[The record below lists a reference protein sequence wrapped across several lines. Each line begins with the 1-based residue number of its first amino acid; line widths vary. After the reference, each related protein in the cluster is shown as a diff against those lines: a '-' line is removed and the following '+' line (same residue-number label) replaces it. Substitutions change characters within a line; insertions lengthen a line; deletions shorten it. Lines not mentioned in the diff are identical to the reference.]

1 MFTQFITILIIVSII
16 GCILY
21 GRRLI
26 KTEKVD
32 AVFGNPERAKG
43 GTHWIIVGSGAIL
56 LIWLYYS
63 WDIAKG
69 FYPKSA
75 NELCQ
80 VAKVNE
86 ALLGLKYQF
95 PIEEREFKST
105 SIIKIEN
112 KNLQKITAEVQSSP
126 DLTNQQKINLVRF
139 IDKTKRLIPLLTN
152 EDLIEIETKQ
162 KLNEITGKINL
173 LSENFKKTDYPF
185 ETEEELNTRLQAVKE
200 QGGWGITKIDS
211 GTGSIENTIEVP
223 LVAATK
229 KGLKFSAAAEELKII
244 DEEFFK
250 LRNHNPQFKTS
261 IKELKDEI
269 KTYRKNLNDNEE
281 VASNYAKNI
290 VKIARRIEFASIY
303 PPNALNGMQ
312 NAIVKFDNLQKSEQ
326 GGLRLIDILLFPA
339 GTIVSSGT
347 SCSEQGSGRWL
358 PKPSDTLN
366 KFILMSKPS
375 VGYKNIPLLWIDMMD
390 VSKIIG
396 FILPDWIADI
406 LPGEYPVHSADG
418 VVKQNFKGK
427 VLKIVTGDFKLFKI
441 PVPYGHIWDSFLRV
455 FLGLIF
461 GILIGVPLGLFMG
474 LNRFA
479 KGFFDPLIELY
490 RPVPP
495 LAWAPLIISVLGI
508 DNTGKVFLLFMV
520 SLSIMIISARA
531 GASGTQLS
539 KIHAAHSLGA
549 SKKQILRY
557 VIFPNSLP
565 EILTG
570 IRVAVGMCW
579 GTLVAAEFLAGTTG
593 IGFVENVAKKYFQY
607 EVIWI
612 TIFIMGMLGL
622 LFDVTL
628 RKIINKKIPQGVA
641 LKKWKTNYR

>member
-1 MFTQFITILIIVSII
+1 MLTQIVTFLIFFAVI

-26 KTEKVD
+26 KTEKID
-32 AVFGNPERAKG
+32 AVFGNPERALG
-43 GTHWIIVGSGAIL
+43 GTHWVIVGSSFLL

-80 VAKVNE
+80 VGKVND

-95 PIEEREFKST
+95 PIEERELKST
-105 SIIKIEN
+105 SQIKQENRNLKLISIEIKDSKELN
-112 KNLQKITAEVQSSP
+112 NEQKTI
-126 DLTNQQKINLVRF
+126 LVSF
-139 IDKTKRLIPLLTN
+139 IDKTNQLIPLLTN
-152 EDLIEIETKQ
+152 EDLIENETK
-162 KLNEITGKINL
+162 KKIDDITGKINL
-173 LSENFKKTDYPF
+173 LTENFQKPDYPF
-185 ETEEELNTRLQAVKE
+185 ETEQELNDRLNAVDE
-200 QGGWGITKIDS
+200 EGGWGITKIDAGS
-211 GTGSIENTIEVP
+211 GSIENTIEVP
-223 LVAATK
+223 LVPATSR
-229 KGLKFSAAAEELKII
+229 GLKFHTAAQELNLIS
-244 DEEFFK
+244 DEFFK
-250 LRNHNPQFKTS
+250 LRNHNPEFKNK
-261 IKELKDEI
+261 IKEIKDKI
-269 KTYRKNLNDNEE
+269 KAYRNNLTDSDE
-281 VASNYAKNI
+281 VASTYAKNI

-303 PPNALNGMQ
+303 PPNSLDKMQ
-312 NAIVKFDNLQKSEQ
+312 NAIIKFEKAQINAQ
-326 GGLRLIDILLFPA
+326 GGLRFIDIFLFPA
-339 GTIVSSGT
+339 GTIVASGP

-358 PKPSDTLN
+358 PKPSDTFN

-375 VGYKNIPLLWIDMMD
+375 VGYKDIPLLWIKMVD
-390 VSKIIG
+390 VSTWIG

-406 LPGEYPVHSADG
+406 LPGEYPVHTKDG
-418 VVKQNFKGK
+418 IVKQNFKGA
-427 VLKIVTGDFKLFKI
+427 VLKVVTGDFKLLKV
-441 PVPYGHIWDSFLRV
+441 PVPYGHIWDSFMRV
-455 FLGLIF
+455 FLGLVF
-461 GILIGVPLGLFMG
+461 GIIIGVPLGLFMG

-622 LFDVTL
+622 LFDITL
-628 RKIINKKIPQGVA
+628 RKIIDKTIPWRG
-641 LKKWKTNYR
+641 KG

>member
-1 MFTQFITILIIVSII
+1 MFTQIVTIFILVSIV

-26 KTEKVD
+26 RTEKVD

-43 GTHWIIVGSGAIL
+43 GTHWIIVGSSAIL
-56 LIWLYYS
+56 LVWLYYS

-80 VAKVNE
+80 VAKINE
-86 ALLGLKYQF
+86 SLLGLKYQF

-105 SIIKIEN
+105 SVIKIEN
-112 KNLQKITAEVQSSP
+112 KNLKKISIEIENSENLNDQDKSV
-126 DLTNQQKINLVRF
+126 LLGFVNKTN
-139 IDKTKRLIPLLTN
+139 RLIPLLTN
-152 EDLIEIETKQ
+152 VALMEMDTK
-162 KLNEITGKINL
+162 IKIKEMTDELKL
-173 LSENFKKTDYPF
+173 LSSNFQKADYPF
-185 ETEEELNTRLQAVKE
+185 ETEIQKNERQKAIAEE
-200 QGGWGITKIDS
+200 GGWGITTVQS
-211 GTGSIENTIEVP
+211 GTGSIENTLEVP
-223 LVAATK
+223 LTPATK
-229 KGLKFSAAAEELKII
+229 RGLKFDAASKELKII
-244 DEEFFK
+244 NDKFFK
-250 LRNHNPQFKTS
+250 LKNHNPQFKNS
-261 IKELKDEI
+261 IQNLKQEIKE
-269 KTYRKNLNDNEE
+269 YRKSLNETEE
-281 VASNYAKNI
+281 LASNYAKNI

-303 PPNALNGMQ
+303 PPNALDEMQ
-312 NAIVKFDNLQKSEQ
+312 NAIVEFDNLQKNEQ

-339 GTIVSSGT
+339 GTIVASGP

-358 PKPSDTLN
+358 PKPSDTFN

-406 LPGEYPVHSADG
+406 LPGEYPVHTKDG
-418 VVKQNFKGK
+418 IVKQNLKGH

-441 PVPYGHIWDSFLRV
+441 PVPYGHIWDSFMRV
-455 FLGLIF
+455 FLGLVF

-628 RKIINKKIPQGVA
+628 RKIIDKTIPWRG
-641 LKKWKTNYR
+641 KG

>member
-1 MFTQFITILIIVSII
+1 MLTQIVTFLIFFAVI

-32 AVFGNPERAKG
+32 AVFGNPERALG
-43 GTHWIIVGSGAIL
+43 GTHWVIVGSSVLL

-80 VAKVNE
+80 VGKVNDS
-86 ALLGLKYQF
+86 LLGLKYQF
-95 PIEEREFKST
+95 PIEERELKST
-105 SIIKIEN
+105 SQIKQEN
-112 KNLQKITAEVQSSP
+112 KNLKKITIEIQNLSELSENQKITLLGFV
-126 DLTNQQKINLVRF
+126 
-139 IDKTKRLIPLLTN
+139 DKTKQLIPLLTN
-152 EDLIEIETKQ
+152 ENLLEYETKQ
-162 KLNEITGKINL
+162 KIDKITGKINL
-173 LSENFKKTDYPF
+173 LTENFNNPNYPF
-185 ETEEELNTRLQAVKE
+185 ETEQELNERLKAVSE
-200 QGGWGITKIDS
+200 EGGWGITKVDAGS
-211 GTGSIENTIEVP
+211 GTIENTIEVP
-223 LVAATK
+223 LIPATNR
-229 KGLKFSAAAEELKII
+229 GLKFHAAAQELNLIS
-244 DEEFFK
+244 DEFFN
-250 LRNHNPQFKTS
+250 LRNHNPEFKKK
-261 IKELKDEI
+261 IKEIKNEI
-269 KTYRKNLNDNEE
+269 KLYRNNLSDSDEL
-281 VASNYAKNI
+281 ASTYAKNI

-303 PPNALNGMQ
+303 PPNALDKMQ
-312 NAIVKFDNLQKSEQ
+312 SAIIKFDNAQLKAQ
-326 GGLRLIDILLFPA
+326 GGLRFIDIFLFPA
-339 GTIVSSGT
+339 GTIVASGP

-358 PKPSDTLN
+358 PKPSDTFN
-366 KFILMSKPS
+366 KFILMSNPS
-375 VGYKNIPLLWIDMMD
+375 VGYKEIPLLWINMVD

-406 LPGEYPVHSADG
+406 LPGEYPIHTKEGTVEE
-418 VVKQNFKGK
+418 NFKGR
-427 VLKIVTGDFKLFKI
+427 VLKVVTGEFKLFKI
-441 PVPYGHIWDSFLRV
+441 PVPYGHIWDSFMRV
-455 FLGLIF
+455 FLGLVF
-461 GILIGVPLGLFMG
+461 GIIIGVPLGLFMG

-628 RKIINKKIPQGVA
+628 RKIIDKTIPWRG
-641 LKKWKTNYR
+641 KG

>member
-1 MFTQFITILIIVSII
+1 MLTQFITILIFVAVI

-26 KTEKVD
+26 RTEKVD

-43 GTHWIIVGSGAIL
+43 GTHWVIVGTSAIL
-56 LIWLYYS
+56 MLWLYYS

-86 ALLGLKYQF
+86 SLLGLKYQF
-95 PIEEREFKST
+95 PIEQREFKST
-105 SIIKIEN
+105 SIINKEN
-112 KNLQKITAEVQSSP
+112 KNLEKITIEIKNSL
-126 DLTNQQKINLVRF
+126 DLDSQQKTILIDFIN
-139 IDKTKRLIPLLTN
+139 KTSQLIPLLTS
-152 EDLIEIETKQ
+152 ESLIEIETKN
-162 KLNEITGKINL
+162 KINEITKDIKL
-173 LSENFKKTDYPF
+173 LSSNFKKQDYPF
-185 ETEEELNTRLQAVKE
+185 ETETEKVERLKAINE
-200 QGGWGITKIDS
+200 QGSWGIVTIS
-211 GTGSIENTIEVP
+211 AGTGSIENTIEVP
-223 LVAATK
+223 FVAETN
-229 KGLKFSAAAEELKII
+229 KGLKFHAAANELKII
-244 DEEFFK
+244 SDKFFK
-250 LRNHNPQFKTS
+250 LRNHNPQFKNK
-261 IKELKDEI
+261 IKEIKNEI
-269 KTYRKNLNDNEE
+269 KSYRKDLDDSEE
-281 VASNYAKNI
+281 VASTYAKNI

-303 PPNALNGMQ
+303 PPNALNEMQ
-312 NAIVKFDNLQKSEQ
+312 NAIIEFDNLQKTEQ

-339 GTIVSSGT
+339 GTIVASGP

-390 VSKIIG
+390 VSQIIG
-396 FILPDWIADI
+396 FILPDWIADV
-406 LPGEYPVHSADG
+406 LPGEYPVHTKDG

-455 FLGLIF
+455 FLGLVF

-549 SKKQILRY
+549 SKRQILRY

-628 RKIINKKIPQGVA
+628 RKIIDKTIPWRG
-641 LKKWKTNYR
+641 KG

>member
-1 MFTQFITILIIVSII
+1 MLTQFVTAIIFVAII

-43 GTHWIIVGSGAIL
+43 GTHWVIVGTSAIL
-56 LIWLYYS
+56 LVWLYYS

-80 VAKVNE
+80 VAKINE
-86 ALLGLKYQF
+86 SLLGLKYQF

-112 KNLQKITAEVQSSP
+112 KNLQRVTNEIQSSP
-126 DLTNQQKINLVRF
+126 DLSEQQKTTLVGF
-139 IDKTKRLIPLLTN
+139 IDQTRNLIPLLTN
-152 EDLIEIETKQ
+152 EDLMEMDTK
-162 KLNEITGKINL
+162 LKIKEMTDQIKL
-173 LSENFKKTDYPF
+173 LSTNFQNKDYPF
-185 ETEEELNTRLQAVKE
+185 ETAEQKIERQKALSE
-200 QGGWGITKIDS
+200 QGSWGIITVRT

-223 LVAATK
+223 MVPETD
-229 KGLKFSAAAEELKII
+229 KGLKFHAAAEELKII
-244 DEEFFK
+244 NDKFFK
-250 LRNHNPQFKTS
+250 LRNHNPQFKDS
-261 IKELKDEI
+261 IKKIKDEI
-269 KTYRKNLNDNEE
+269 KAYRKSLDDTEE
-281 VASNYAKNI
+281 VASTFGKDI
-290 VKIARRIEFASIY
+290 VKIARRIEYASIY
-303 PPNALNGMQ
+303 PPSALNEMQ
-312 NAIVKFDNLQKSEQ
+312 AAIIEFDNVQEDQQ
-326 GGLRLIDILLFPA
+326 GGLRLVDILLFPA

-358 PKPSDTLN
+358 PKPSDTFN

-375 VGYKNIPLLWIDMMD
+375 VGYKNIPLLWIEMVD
-390 VSKIIG
+390 VSSMIG

-406 LPGEYPVHSADG
+406 LPGEYPIHSSDG
-418 VVKQNFKGK
+418 VVKQNFKGN
-427 VLKIVTGDFKLFKI
+427 VLKFVTGDFKLFKV

-455 FLGLIF
+455 FLGLVF
-461 GILIGVPLGLFMG
+461 GIIIGVPLGLFMG

-549 SKKQILRY
+549 SKKQILRH

-622 LFDVTL
+622 LFDITL
-628 RKIINKKIPQGVA
+628 RKIIDKTIPWRG
-641 LKKWKTNYR
+641 KG

>member
-1 MFTQFITILIIVSII
+1 MLTQIVTLLIFVAII
-16 GCILY
+16 GSILY

-43 GTHWIIVGSGAIL
+43 GTHWVIVGSAAIL

-63 WDIAKG
+63 WDIAKA

-80 VAKVNE
+80 VAKINE
-86 ALLGLKYQF
+86 SLMGLKYQF
-95 PIEEREFKST
+95 PIDEREFKST
-105 SIIKIEN
+105 SIIKTEN
-112 KNLQKITAEVQSSP
+112 KNLKKIEKEIQNAPDLNEEQKIILLS
-126 DLTNQQKINLVRF
+126 F
-139 IDKTKRLIPLLTN
+139 ISKTTQLIPLLTN
-152 EDLIEIETKQ
+152 DYLMEENTKSKIKEMTEEIR
-162 KLNEITGKINL
+162 I
-173 LSENFKKTDYPF
+173 LSSNFKKKDYPF
-185 ETEEELNTRLQAVKE
+185 ETEADKIERLKAVSE
-200 QGGWGITKIDS
+200 QGGWGIIKVQS

-223 LVAATK
+223 VVPETN
-229 KGLKFSAAAEELKII
+229 KGLKFHTAAEDLKII
-244 DEEFFK
+244 SDKFFK
-250 LRNHNPQFKTS
+250 LRNHNSNFKTS
-261 IKELKDEI
+261 IKGLKNEI
-269 KTYRKNLNDNEE
+269 KLYRESLDDSEE
-281 VASNYAKNI
+281 IASDYAKNI

-303 PPNALNGMQ
+303 PPGALDEMQ
-312 NAIVKFDNLQKSEQ
+312 SAIIEFDNLQKSEQ
-326 GGLRLIDILLFPA
+326 GGLRLIDIILFPA
-339 GTIVSSGT
+339 GTIVASGP

-358 PKPSDTLN
+358 PKPSDTFN

-375 VGYKNIPLLWIDMMD
+375 VGYKNIPLLWIEMID
-390 VSKIIG
+390 VSSIIG

-406 LPGEYPVHSADG
+406 LPGNYPVHTKDG
-418 VVKQNFKGK
+418 IVKENFKGK

-455 FLGLIF
+455 FLGLVF
-461 GILIGVPLGLFMG
+461 GIIIGVPLGLFMG

-549 SKKQILRY
+549 SKRQILRY

-628 RKIINKKIPQGVA
+628 RKIIDKTIPWRG
-641 LKKWKTNYR
+641 KG

>member
-1 MFTQFITILIIVSII
+1 MLTQIVTFLIFFAVI

-32 AVFGNPERAKG
+32 AVFGNPERARG
-43 GTHWIIVGSGAIL
+43 GTHWIIVGSSFLL

-80 VAKVNE
+80 VAKVNDS
-86 ALLGLKYQF
+86 LLGLKYQF

-105 SIIKIEN
+105 AQIKKEN
-112 KNLQKITAEVQSSP
+112 KNLKATLNEIKLSEDLNLQQKT
-126 DLTNQQKINLVRF
+126 DLTEFIN
-139 IDKTKRLIPLLTN
+139 KTIQLIPLLTN
-152 EDLIEIETKQ
+152 EDLIENETKF
-162 KLNEITGKINL
+162 KIDDIAGKINL
-173 LSENFKKTDYPF
+173 LTENFRKPEYPF
-185 ETEEELNTRLQAVKE
+185 ETEQEANERLKAVSE
-200 QGGWGITKIDS
+200 QGDWGIIKVQS

-223 LVAATK
+223 LVPETK
-229 KGLKFSAAAEELKII
+229 RGLKFDAAAKELQII
-244 DEEFFK
+244 SDEFFK
-250 LRNHNPQFKTS
+250 LRNHNPQFKDK

-269 KTYRKNLNDNEE
+269 KAYRKNLDDTQE
-281 VASNYAKNI
+281 VASTYAKDI

-303 PPNALNGMQ
+303 PPNALNEMQ
-312 NAIVKFDNLQKSEQ
+312 NAIVNFDVAQKEAQ
-326 GGLRLIDILLFPA
+326 GGLRFVDIFLFPA
-339 GTIVSSGT
+339 GTIVASGP

-358 PKPSDTLN
+358 PKPSDTFD
-366 KFILMSKPS
+366 KFMLMLKPS
-375 VGYKNIPLLWIDMMD
+375 VGYKEIPLLWIELVD
-390 VSKIIG
+390 VSKMIG

-406 LPGEYPVHSADG
+406 LPGEYPVHTQDG
-418 VVKQNFKGK
+418 IVKQNFKGQ
-427 VLKIVTGDFKLFKI
+427 VLKLVTGDFKLFKV

-455 FLGLIF
+455 FLGLVF

-612 TIFIMGMLGL
+612 TIFIVGMLGL

-628 RKIINKKIPQGVA
+628 RKIIDKTIPWRG
-641 LKKWKTNYR
+641 KG

>member
-1 MFTQFITILIIVSII
+1 MFTQFITISILVSIV

-56 LIWLYYS
+56 LVWLYYS

-86 ALLGLKYQF
+86 SLLGLKYQF

-112 KNLQKITAEVQSSP
+112 KNLQLITNEIQSSP
-126 DLTNQQKINLVRF
+126 DLNTQQKTILVGF
-139 IDKTKRLIPLLTN
+139 VSKTKQLIPLLTN
-152 EDLIEIETKQ
+152 DNLVETDTKI
-162 KLNEITGKINL
+162 KLKEMTEELRL
-173 LSENFKKTDYPF
+173 LTTNFKKKEYPYETD
-185 ETEEELNTRLQAVKE
+185 EERNERQRAVSE
-200 QGGWGITKIDS
+200 QGNWGITKVQS

-223 LVAATK
+223 LVPATS
-229 KGLKFSAAAEELKII
+229 KGLKFDAAAKELEII
-244 DEEFFK
+244 SDKFFK
-250 LRNHNPQFKTS
+250 LRNHNPQFKNS
-261 IKELKDEI
+261 IKELKDKI
-269 KTYRKNLNDNEE
+269 KEYRSGLDDTEE
-281 VASNYAKNI
+281 VASTYAKDI
-290 VKIARRIEFASIY
+290 VKIARRIEYASIY
-303 PPNALNGMQ
+303 PPNALNEMQ
-312 NAIVKFDNLQKSEQ
+312 NAIIEFDNVQKSEQ
-326 GGLRLIDILLFPA
+326 GGLRLVDMFLFPA
-339 GTIVSSGT
+339 GTIISSGT

-390 VSKIIG
+390 VSKIVG

-406 LPGEYPVHSADG
+406 LPGEYPIHTKDG
-418 VVKQNFKGK
+418 VVEQNFKGK

-628 RKIINKKIPQGVA
+628 RKIIDKTIPWRG
-641 LKKWKTNYR
+641 KG

>member
-1 MFTQFITILIIVSII
+1 MLTQIVTFLILISII
-16 GCILY
+16 GCVLY

-26 KTEKVD
+26 RTEKID
-32 AVFGNPERAKG
+32 AVFGNPERALG
-43 GTHWIIVGSGAIL
+43 GTHWVIVGSGF
-56 LIWLYYS
+56 LIFVWLYYS

-69 FYPKSA
+69 FYPQSA

-80 VAKVNE
+80 VAKVNDS
-86 ALLGLKYQF
+86 LLGLKYQF
-95 PIEEREFKST
+95 PIEERELKST
-105 SIIKIEN
+105 SQIKQEN
-112 KNLQKITAEVQSSP
+112 KNLKKISLEIQNSQELNDEQKIILA
-126 DLTNQQKINLVRF
+126 NFINN
-139 IDKTKRLIPLLTN
+139 TKQLIPLLTN
-152 EDLIEIETKQ
+152 QDLIENETKQ
-162 KLNEITGKINL
+162 KINDITGKINL
-173 LSENFKKTDYPF
+173 LTENFQKPDYPL
-185 ETEEELNTRLQAVKE
+185 ETEQELNERLQAVKE
-200 QGGWGITKIDS
+200 EGGWGITKIDAGS
-211 GTGSIENTIEVP
+211 GSIENTLEVP
-223 LVAATK
+223 LIPATNR
-229 KGLKFSAAAEELKII
+229 GLKFHAAAQELNLIS
-244 DEEFFK
+244 EEFFK
-250 LRNHNPQFKTS
+250 LRNHNPQFKNK
-261 IKELKDEI
+261 IKEIKDNV
-269 KTYRKNLNDNEE
+269 KAYRKGLDDSEE
-281 VASNYAKNI
+281 IASSYAKNI

-303 PPNALNGMQ
+303 PPNALDKMQ
-312 NAIVKFDNLQKSEQ
+312 NAIEKFDNAQLQAQ
-326 GGLRLIDILLFPA
+326 GGLRFIDIILFPA
-339 GTIVSSGT
+339 GTIVASGAN
-347 SCSEQGSGRWL
+347 CSEQGSGRWL
-358 PKPSDTLN
+358 PKPSDTFN
-366 KFILMSKPS
+366 KFVLMSKPS
-375 VGYKNIPLLWIDMMD
+375 VGYKDVPLLWIKMVD
-390 VSKIIG
+390 VSNVVG
-396 FILPDWIADI
+396 FIIPDWIADI
-406 LPGEYPVHSADG
+406 LPGEYPIHDKDG
-418 VVKQNFKGK
+418 IVKQNFKGA
-427 VLKIVTGDFKLFKI
+427 VLKIATGDFNLLKV
-441 PVPYGHIWDSFLRV
+441 PVPHGHIWDSFMRV
-455 FLGLIF
+455 FLGLVF

-622 LFDVTL
+622 LFDITL
-628 RKIINKKIPQGVA
+628 RKLIDKYIPWRG
-641 LKKWKTNYR
+641 KG

>member
-1 MFTQFITILIIVSII
+1 MITGVLTFVFFFAIV

-21 GRRLI
+21 GRKLI
-26 KTEKVD
+26 RTEKVD

-43 GTHWIIVGSGAIL
+43 GVHWVIVGSSFLL

-63 WDIAKG
+63 WDIAKS
-69 FYPKSA
+69 FFPKSA

-80 VAKVNE
+80 VGKVNE
-86 ALLGLKYQF
+86 SLLGLKYLF
-95 PIEEREFKST
+95 PIEQRQFKST
-105 SIIKIEN
+105 AIIQKETEN
-112 KNLQKITAEVQSSP
+112 LNEILLEINQSDLKNQDKNTLIS
-126 DLTNQQKINLVRF
+126 F
-139 IDKTKRLIPLLTN
+139 IDKTKKTIPLLTDEN
-152 EDLIEIETKQ
+152 LLENETKE
-162 KLNEITGKINL
+162 KIDIITDKIFT
-173 LSENFKKTDYPF
+173 LSENFSRSDYPN
-185 ETEEELNTRLQAVKE
+185 ESAEEEEKRIQEANQE
-200 QGGWGITKIDS
+200 
-211 GTGSIENTIEVP
+211 GTWSASSTSIENTIEIP
-223 LVAATK
+223 SIPKTK
-229 KGLKFSAAAEELKII
+229 RGLKFQAAAEELNLIS
-244 DEEFFK
+244 DEFFE
-250 LRNHNPQFKTS
+250 LRNHNTQYRNAYDNLSKE
-261 IKELKDEI
+261 IKDFRSNLSSSDEI
-269 KTYRKNLNDNEE
+269 
-281 VASNYAKNI
+281 VSSFAKDI
-290 VKIARRIEFASIY
+290 LKIARRIEYASIF
-303 PPNALNGMQ
+303 PPNALVNMQ
-312 NAIVKFDNLQKSEQ
+312 ASIEKFDEVQNKEQ
-326 GGLRLIDILLFPA
+326 GGLRWVDILLFPS
-339 GTIVSSGT
+339 GTIISSGP

-366 KFILMSKPS
+366 KFVLMMNPN
-375 VGYKNIPLLWIDMMD
+375 VGFKQIPLIWYEMMD

-406 LPGEYPVHSADG
+406 LPGEYPVHNEKGEVNS
-418 VVKQNFKGK
+418 NFKSK
-427 VLKIVTGDFKLFKI
+427 VLSFVTGDFELFKI
-441 PVPYGHIWDSFLRV
+441 PIPTGHIWDSFLRV
-455 FLGLIF
+455 FLGLVA
-461 GILIGVPLGLFMG
+461 GIIIGVPLGLFMG

-508 DNTGKVFLLFMV
+508 DNFGKVFLLFMV

-549 SKKQILRY
+549 SKWQILRH

-570 IRVAVGMCW
+570 IRVATGMCW

-593 IGFVENVAKKYFQY
+593 VGFVENVAKKYFQY

-622 LFDVTL
+622 LFDITI
-628 RKIINKKIPQGVA
+628 RKIIDKTIPWRG
-641 LKKWKTNYR
+641 KG